1 MNDQVPVSR
10 RDALIAA
17 STATALGLVAS
28 ATNAGDKPDSDD
40 PKATGDR
47 SRKAPPLKLK
57 VTLTDGQVVTLNA
70 TELVIDYGEKGQLLV
85 QPHGF
90 LSDPN
95 DWEQGPK
102 SAPTKSH

>member
-28 ATNAGDKPDSDD
+28 AANADDKPDRSDQ
-40 PKATGDR
+40 KKGGDR

-70 TELVIDYGEKGQLLV
+70 TELVIDYGEKGQLVLKPNGY
-85 QPHGF
+85 QLDP
-90 LSDPN
+90 SDQNEKP
-95 DWEQGPK
+95 Q
-102 SAPTKSH
+102 